1 MSELRF
7 EALQMSGAEVGPEN
21 PLPPLG
27 RQSRRAPDREKYE
40 GFSDGML
47 ERMGYGHPANYLPYT
62 LQDRYTRQR
71 QLREWPVAVLEN
83 EILRAEFLLSLGGRL
98 RSLVHKPSGRE
109 LLECNPVLQ
118 PANLAVRNA
127 WFSGGTE
134 WNIGM
139 LGHHPLTCSP
149 MFAARAEAPDGTPT
163 CLRMWEWE
171 RLRQTPYQIDAWL
184 PPGSPMLLVRIRITN
199 PLDETVPMYW
209 WSNTAVPESEDTRV
223 IVSADEAYN
232 FGYGDGGPARVK
244 MPIVQG
250 VDVSYVTNAPR
261 AADFFYHVPT
271 ESGQRPWV
279 SSLDGS
285 GRGLVQTSTDL
296 LKGRKLFFWG
306 MGAGGRRWQ
315 EWLSEP
321 GHRYL
326 EIQAGLA
333 RTQME
338 HLPMPPQTD
347 WTWLEGYGLM
357 EADAGAVHASDWSV
371 ARTEVEQRLEQ
382 LVPRAQLDETLAA
395 AEASS
400 ARPPLEIMQVGG
412 GWGALEAARRD
423 GAGEGGFHGSG
434 VDFIADSLTEAQTP
448 WMWLLLEGELPPSDA
463 ADEPVSYLVQSQW
476 RELLQASLDEGRSA
490 HWSAWYHLGLMR
502 YAAAGYIEARAAWQR
517 SLACEETIWA
527 HRCLARLADEEG
539 NVAEA
544 VGHYA
549 RACQLRR
556 DVLPLLIEAG
566 AYLVDHEQESLW
578 LELVGDL
585 PQDMRAAGRV
595 RLLEAR
601 ACLATEDLR
610 RVEAILNDTSLAID
624 DLREG
629 ERSLSHL
636 WFEMQ
641 EKRLSKAEGIAI
653 TEALKQRVQREC
665 PVPAHLDFRMQ

>member
-7 EALQMSGAEVGPEN
+7 ETLRMPGAEVGPEN

-27 RQSRRAPDREKYE
+27 RQSRQKPDPDKYE
-40 GFSDGML
+40 GFSEGML

-71 QLREWPVAVLEN
+71 EIRDFPVAVLEN
-83 EILRAEFLLSLGGRL
+83 EILRAEFLLGLGGRL
-98 RSLVHKPSGRE
+98 RSILHKPSGRE
-109 LLECNPVLQ
+109 LLECNPVFQ

-149 MFAARAEAPDGTPT
+149 MFAARAAAPDGSPT

-171 RLRQTPYQIDAWL
+171 RMRQTPYQIDAWL
-184 PPGSPMLLVRIRITN
+184 PPGSSMLLVRIRISN
-199 PLDETVPMYW
+199 PRDETVPMYW
-209 WSNTAVPESEDTRV
+209 WSNTAVPESEETRV

-232 FGYGDGGPARVK
+232 FGYGDGGPKRVK

-250 VDVSYVTNAPR
+250 ADVSYVTNAPR

-271 ESGQRPWV
+271 ETGQRPWV
-279 SSLDGS
+279 SALDGS

-306 MGAGGRRWQ
+306 MGTGGRRWQ

-338 HLPMPPQTD
+338 HLPMPPKTD

-357 EADAGAVHASDWSV
+357 EAEPGVVHGTDWSA
-371 ARTEVEQRLEQ
+371 ARGEVERRLEAMS
-382 LVPRAQLDETLAA
+382 PRAQMEATLAA
-395 AEASS
+395 AEAACSTAPIEVVQTGS
-400 ARPPLEIMQVGG
+400 

-423 GAGEGGFHGSG
+423 GAAEGDFHGAG
-434 VDFIADSLTEAQTP
+434 IDFVADSLGEAQAP
-448 WMWLLLEGELPPSDA
+448 WMWLLLEGELPPINA
-463 ADEPVSYLVQSQW
+463 LDEPAGYLVQSQW
-476 RELLQASLDEGRSA
+476 RELLQSSLDAGRSD
-490 HWSAWYHLGLMR
+490 HWGAWYHLGLMR
-502 YAAAGYIEARAAWQR
+502 YAAAGYVEARAAWQR
-517 SLACEETIWA
+517 SLACEETPWV

-539 NVAEA
+539 DVFAA
-544 VGHYA
+544 ISHYA
-549 RACQLRR
+549 RACQLRD

-566 AYLVDHEQESLW
+566 AYLVDHEQEMLW
-578 LELVGDL
+578 LDLVADL
-585 PQDMRAAGRV
+585 PPATRSAGRV
-595 RLLEAR
+595 QLLEAR
-601 ACLATEDLR
+601 ACLATDDLR

-636 WFEMQ
+636 WFEMH
-641 EKRLSKAEGIAI
+641 ERRISKAEGVAI
-653 TEALKQRVQREC
+653 TEAIKQRVQREF
-665 PVPAHLDFRMQ
+665 PVPAHLDFRMH